1 MLNQNTFLRKM
12 SVIRY
17 TKEAVRADAADIIRL
32 AEAEGLSAHAN
43 AVRVRAEEK

>member
-1 MLNQNTFLRKM
+1 M

-17 TKEAVRADAADIIRL
+17 TKEAVRADAADVIRL
-32 AEAEGLSAHAN
+32 AEGEGLTAHAN